1 MPINPLD
8 DIVDPNVRARLK
20 RGLVEQYSTPEIVL
34 QKAQHYLGKNVRL
47 FISNKTDKKYMVE
60 DPNGKM
66 IHFGAIGYEDY
77 TKHGDEF
84 RRNNYLARTS
94 NMKGNWR
101 DNPYSPNNLARNL
114 LW

>member
-1 MPINPLD
+1 MRNPLD

-20 RGLVEQYSTPEIVL
+20 RGLVEQYSNPEIVL
-34 QKAQHYLGKNVRL
+34 RKAQKYLGKDVRL
-47 FISNKTDKKYMVE
+47 FISTKDGKKYMVE
-60 DPNGKM
+60 DPDGKM
-66 IHFGAIGYEDY
+66 VHFGATGYEDY

-84 RRNNYLARTS
+84 RRNNYLARTA